1 MLPAHFPVLP
11 YLPFPSVGTWLCGSP
26 LTAFPLSAVS
36 RRPCAQAEDPDLAG
50 GVLLQHPAVLSP
62 HFVPLPDQFLRLPHR
77 CLFELH
83 FLPGAELRE
92 QRKELEPQLK
102 HLNEVAKTLMTMRY
116 IKGMECKKIAKAMY
130 YSETHVFHVMQQSER
145 IITAKQDNSKRQ

>member
-1 MLPAHFPVLP
+1 MVDFVRMRKLIRLDERLKWAIEREEAKATKRT
-11 YLPFPSVGTWLCGSP
+11 STISGIGGGGGRINKSRTEEG
-26 LTAFPLSAVS
+26 AV
-36 RRPCAQAEDPDLAG
+36 ALAI
-50 GVLLQHPAVLSP
+50 LRDEH
-62 HFVPLPDQFLRLPHR
+62 DQVK
-77 CLFELH
+77 
-83 FLPGAELRE
+83 AELRE